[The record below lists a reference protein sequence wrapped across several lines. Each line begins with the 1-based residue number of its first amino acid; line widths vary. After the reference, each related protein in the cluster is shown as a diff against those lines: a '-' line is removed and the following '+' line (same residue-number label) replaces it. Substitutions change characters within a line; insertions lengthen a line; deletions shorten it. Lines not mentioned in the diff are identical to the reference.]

1 MDHQDVPTAA
11 GADGRVHAA
20 GSPIR
25 FRRGLVT
32 GLLLVILGVWG
43 AIAPFIVPA
52 LDISDGP
59 VREWTLTAGRGWLEV
74 LPGVVTMVGGLMLIT
89 WRKRTTA
96 TLGGWLAVIAGAWF
110 VIGRTFASVLTMG
123 SAGSAMT
130 DTSTSTAVLQLG
142 YFAAF
147 GALIVLFGSVGVGRT
162 SVRSMRY
169 IGPDHG
175 LDDTVLGD
183 HAPITP

>member
-1 MDHQDVPTAA
+1 MDHQDVPTTA
-11 GADGRVHAA
+11 GADGRVHGE
-20 GSPIR
+20 GSRIR
-25 FRRGLVT
+25 LRRGLVT
-32 GLLLVILGVWG
+32 GLVLVVLGVWG
-43 AIAPFIVPA
+43 AVAPFVVPA
-52 LDISDGP
+52 LDIADGP
-59 VREWTLTAGRGWLEV
+59 AHEWTLTAGRGWLEV
-74 LPGVVTMVGGLMLIT
+74 LPGIATVVGGLMLMT
-89 WRKRTTA
+89 WRKRETA

-169 IGPDHG
+169 IGSDHG
-175 LDDTVLGD
+175 LDDTLLGQ